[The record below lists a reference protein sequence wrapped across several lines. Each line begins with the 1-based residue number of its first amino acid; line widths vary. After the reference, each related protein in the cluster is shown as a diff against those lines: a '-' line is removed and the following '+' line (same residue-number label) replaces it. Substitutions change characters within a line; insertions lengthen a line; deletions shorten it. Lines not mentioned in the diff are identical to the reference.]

1 MVSDVHLVRIVVA
14 GIVGAAAMVI
24 ATYLFHALGLPM
36 VDFGRLL
43 ATKILRYHSHGTR
56 LGLVLHLV
64 NGVVLAI
71 IYALLVDVVPG
82 PDWVRGLGYG
92 AALWLVMMVV
102 ALPMF
107 GDGFFGSRGPR
118 GTVLSSFAVHLV
130 YGLILGLAVSK

>member
-1 MVSDVHLVRIVVA
+1 VVADVHLVRIIIA
-14 GIVGAAAMVI
+14 GVVGAAAMVI

-64 NGVVLAI
+64 NGVVLAV
-71 IYALLVDVVPG
+71 IYALLVDMIPG
-82 PDWVRGLGYG
+82 PGWLRGLGYG
-92 AALWLVMMVV
+92 AVLWLVMMVV
-102 ALPMF
+102 AMPAL
-107 GDGFFGSRGPR
+107 GDGFFGSRAPR
-118 GTVLSSFAVHLV
+118 GTVLSALVTHLV